1 MIKLCMNQSH
11 YQINTEPIKEGSS
24 RRLRLNIR
32 PLSINLEFGITYL
45 LKHSDK
51 TLAEKGFGEMPHL
64 IVERGRELGKRI
76 SLTSFP
82 IIFGRDKSSTIFI
95 KDEDVSSQHAQ
106 IKQRGRLFILQDLD
120 SKNGT
125 YLNGERV
132 LNAVIK
138 SGDKIIIGQNE
149 FRFVTQQTSIQF
161 TSELENYDQQI
172 IKDLGIKSRN
182 GDVEE
187 NHDDLNITRLE
198 NIKHLQDAEND
209 AIFNRNLMEF
219 VSSLQLVFQ
228 LEQAAMILFK
238 NIKSLL
244 PDLSRAALFTWRS
257 SSNVIKPK
265 LTHHFSETNKK
276 FFIGKRILE
285 EVINRKQ
292 GAWIETK
299 GGKDKKIPI
308 RIVLPM
314 FYDEEPICLL
324 HLEIDKI
331 QEQVNKNTLNKIQLM
346 ISGAAASFEAMI
358 LKSELDIWVVGMME
372 TLVATIEAKDTYT
385 HGHSERV
392 AKYCLAI
399 AEQLKLDRQTK
410 KILLASALCH
420 DIGKIGVH
428 DAILKKATMLSA
440 EEYEEMKLH
449 PTIGAEIVSHLPN
462 SSRFISGVK
471 YHHEK
476 WDGTGYPE
484 GLCGDE
490 IPFFARI
497 VGIADVFDAMV
508 SGRSYS
514 GFLDESDAIEKLTN
528 EKELFDPDIYKAF
541 IKAYHFGS
549 LNVRTNTKNNKLR
562 SKK

>member
-1 MIKLCMNQSH
+1 
-11 YQINTEPIKEGSS
+11 
-24 RRLRLNIR
+24 
-32 PLSINLEFGITYL
+32 
-45 LKHSDK
+45 
-51 TLAEKGFGEMPHL
+51 MPHL
-64 IVERGRELGKRI
+64 IIERGRDAGKRI

-82 IIFGRDKSSTIFI
+82 IIFGREKSSTIFL
-95 KDEDVSSQHAQ
+95 KDEDVSSHHAQ

-132 LNAVIK
+132 LNAIIK
-138 SGDKIIIGQNE
+138 SGDKILIGQNE
-149 FRFVTQQTSIQF
+149 FRFVTQLTSIQF

-172 IKDLGIKSRN
+172 IKDLGIKSHN
-182 GDVEE
+182 EDDEE
-187 NHDDLNITRLE
+187 NYDNLEITRLE
-198 NIKHLQDAEND
+198 NVKHLQDYEND
-209 AIFNRNLMEF
+209 AVFNKNLMEF

-238 NIKSLL
+238 SIKSLV
-244 PDLSRAALFTWRS
+244 PDLSRSALFTWRS

-276 FFIGKRILE
+276 FFIGKKIIE

-292 GAWIETK
+292 GVWIKTK
-299 GGKDKKIPI
+299 DIRNSNEKIPT

-314 FYDEEPICLL
+314 FYDEEPICIL
-324 HLEIDKI
+324 HFEIDKPKENI
-331 QEQVNKNTLNKIQLM
+331 NAQILHKIQQL
-346 ISGAAASFEAMI
+346 IGGAAASFEAMI

-514 GFLDESDAIEKLTN
+514 GFLDESDAVEKLTN

-541 IKAYHFGS
+541 LKAYQFGS